1 MLNYIEVMKNYLEL
15 DVFLA
20 NASWVHISE
29 KHPEISIEM
38 IRKTILEPDFVLMS
52 EINPSA
58 VIYFLRK
65 NPDES
70 KIRFSVIIVKCK
82 EDGLWISTAMTK
94 NKDTGGIEIYRR
106 LPC

>member
-1 MLNYIEVMKNYLEL
+1 MLEYIEVMKNYHGF

-20 NASWVHISE
+20 NASWMHISE

-38 IRKTILEPDFVLMS
+38 IRSTISEPDFVLMS

-58 VIYFLRK
+58 VIY
-65 NPDES
+65 
-70 KIRFSVIIVKCK
+70 CK
-82 EDGLWISTAMTK
+82 KDGLWISTAMTK
-94 NKDTGGIEIYRR
+94 NKVSGGIEIYRR